1 MSYNLGISLD
11 SYASGNLD
19 NLPLFDNAMTTQ
31 EDITNLSK
39 ALEATEFSGNSQ
51 MNLTT
56 ASGAPLK
63 VESLEKNLK
72 LITFREQDIRLWK
85 AIEKIPAYNTV
96 EEFNQLT
103 DYGADSGG
111 FYQEGELPDEEDSIY
126 VRKSSLVKFMGVT
139 KAVTH
144 PMQLVRT
151 NIGSIMQQEI
161 KNGTMW
167 ILRKV
172 NRAITYG
179 DSSIVTEEFDGLF
192 RQQFLDNAFAGSLSN
207 YMASENVIDMRNGWL
222 TQSQIED
229 GGQAILD
236 NYGYASTIYAPPR
249 VLGNFSK
256 DYYARQRIM
265 LNGTGAGNQFING
278 NSVPK
283 VVTTTVGDITLSHD
297 LFMRKQPSRLTTD
310 SAQSPLAPATP
321 TIGSPATNV
330 VADGSAL
337 FNDGISAGNY
347 YYAVAAVNRYGE
359 SALLSLTS
367 SAISVASGDA
377 VDLKF
382 SSGGGA
388 NPATGYTIYRSMVN
402 PTTAYNVTPMWAIY
416 RVQLTDLANGYDGAA
431 AGAIRDRNRWLPN
444 TDQCFLIQ
452 DDSECYAFKQLAPLM
467 KMDLA
472 VISPASRFM
481 VLLYGTPQLYAPRKM
496 VRYINIGPYVAA

>member
-1 MSYNLGISLD
+1 MSYSLGVSLD
-11 SYASGNLD
+11 QYASGNLD
-19 NLPLFDNAMTTQ
+19 NMPLFDNAATTQ
-31 EDITNLSK
+31 EDLANLSK

-96 EEFNQLT
+96 EEFNQLS
-103 DYGADSGG
+103 DYGADTGG
-111 FYQEGELPDEEDSIY
+111 FYLEGELPDEEDSIY

-151 NIGSIMQQEI
+151 NIGAIMQQEI

-192 RQQFLDNAFAGSLSN
+192 RQQSQDNAFSGSMAN
-207 YMASENVIDMRNGWL
+207 YMASESVIDMRGSWL
-222 TQSQIED
+222 TQGDMED
-229 GGQAILD
+229 GGQNILD

-256 DYYARQRIM
+256 DYYTRQRIM
-265 LNGTGAGNQFING
+265 LGGGANQMMNG

-283 VVTTTVGDITLSHD
+283 VVTTTVGDIALSHD

-310 SAQSPLAPATP
+310 AATATLAPATP
-321 TIGSPATNV
+321 I
-330 VADGSAL
+330 ADGSNPTTNVTDTSTK
-337 FNDGISAGNY
+337 FGDSAGNY
-347 YYAVAAVNRYGE
+347 HYAIAAVNRYGE
-359 SALLSLTS
+359 SALCPLTVGA
-367 SAISVASGDA
+367 AISVATTES

-382 SSGGGA
+382 TSGGGA
-388 NPATGYTIYRSMVN
+388 NPATGYAVYRSKKN
-402 PTTAYNVTPMWAIY
+402 PAGAYNVTPMFPLF
-416 RVQLTDLANGYDGAA
+416 RVALTDLSGGYDGAA
-431 AGAIRDRNRWLPN
+431 AGKIRDRNRWLPD

-452 DDSECYAFKQLAPLM
+452 DDSECFAFKQLAPLM

-496 VRYINIGPYVAA
+496 VRYINLGAYVAP